1 MKNTEKSFASDK
13 VIGQTRGVSRLHS
26 DRVPSNEVHQVKF
39 NKQTDERGEGDR
51 LIGMFYV
58 DDWPKEKVRR
68 DLNPR
73 KKVNKRRANV
83 KSLLADS
90 V

>member
-39 NKQTDERGEGDR
+39 NKQTDERGEGGSLNWNVSR
-51 LIGMFYV
+51 VKTIGQKKRCEEILI
-58 DDWPKEKVRR
+58 PEK
-68 DLNPR
+68 
-73 KKVNKRRANV
+73 K
-83 KSLLADS
+83 
-90 V
+90 